1 MQVIGNREGVVDKE
15 IRVGSWTVVLEER
28 SRGDKIHQEV
38 KRGKGWTR
46 RLYAERAWW
55 RKKIDV
61 VESLCMLKERG
72 GERKSM

>member
-46 RLYAERAWW
+46 R
-55 RKKIDV
+55 
-61 VESLCMLKERG
+61 CMLKERG